1 MPFGPSFRRSPRRA
15 ACRSTLWSPKL
26 TMPGPH
32 PGICRA
38 RSGFTCWRPCAS
50 ARSVE
55 SKTFGAHECAEIGA
69 FRHRI
74 LPGLVLRP
82 AVVGARAEL
91 VGVAL
96 ALVGLHRLAPAVVGR
111 DLLPQAAFVVA
122 VAMDRDVEAE
132 PRAHHA
138 LERGPAGAQRRHRKA
153 MPRQTKNV
161 GDLGGMVA
169 D

>member
-1 MPFGPSFRRSPRRA
+1 MRPPPSSTRFPYTTLFR
-15 ACRSTLWSPKL
+15 
-26 TMPGPH
+26 
-32 PGICRA
+32 
-38 RSGFTCWRPCAS
+38 S

-111 DLLPQAAFVVA
+111 DLDRKSTRLNSSHTVNSYA
-122 VAMDRDVEAE
+122 VFC
-132 PRAHHA
+132 
-138 LERGPAGAQRRHRKA
+138 
-153 MPRQTKNV
+153 
-161 GDLGGMVA
+161 
-169 D
+169 